1 MDKPTL
7 EKLLTEMYEGM
18 LTGQSQFKHY
28 QNKQNEGTD
37 IKQICSRSK

>member
-7 EKLLTEMYEGM
+7 EKLLTDMYEAM

-28 QNKQNEGTD
+28 QNKQNESTD
-37 IKQICSRSK
+37 ISELRR